1 VKLKSALF
9 ALELDPVQGSLRSL
23 RRPGDPH
30 RMNWILD
37 AAENSWH
44 AASSSWGLGW
54 HGRKYGKLERWQR
67 PLSVVRSSQSV
78 LIRYRTASLDIA
90 VRRTLTRAGLQ
101 ESYRFTN
108 RLKSPLSGLELG
120 LYAPFNDNYPDA
132 ETCQTRRCHAHVWC
146 GGASSWVSAL
156 RMDGD
161 GPHLGLVLTQGELES
176 YAIEGREDLFNISN
190 VRGQIVLRPPTLDLK
205 PGQSYTLAWR
215 LFWHQGW
222 EDFFAQAQALSPLVR
237 IEAEAATVHPGEK
250 LKLRFSAARSL
261 AKATLRVNG
270 RAVKLKEGTAT
281 VSPDKSGPLDLELQ
295 QGAKTSRARFFCA
308 EDPDQLIAQR
318 TRFIVRR
325 QQLLRPGHPKHGA
338 LLAYDNQTEALWEHD
353 QPLDWNEG
361 RERMGMGVLLAQQ
374 LQRRPDKK
382 TEAALKLYLKFVK
395 KKLQAADG
403 RVFEG
408 IHDRS
413 LRLYNFPFCARLHFE
428 AWRLWGKREHL
439 LDCYRTYR
447 AYYRLGGV
455 RFYAFVIQAEDL
467 VKALRQEGLQREAA
481 LILTD
486 FKAHAER
493 MLANGTAY
501 PFHEVRYEQSIVAPA
516 ALLLLDLFHL
526 TGEAR
531 YRSAAALHL
540 KLLEPFNGMQPDHR
554 MREIAMRHWDG
565 YWFGRDRLWGD
576 TLPHYWSTLT
586 ALAFHSWARAGGG
599 RVYAE
604 RAKECLRNNLCLF
617 TPEGR
622 ASCAYVYPSLSNGRE
637 AARFDP
643 LANDQ
648 DWALVYYLDVLG

>member
-1 VKLKSALF
+1 
-9 ALELDPVQGSLRSL
+9 
-23 RRPGDPH
+23 
-30 RMNWILD
+30 MNWILD
-37 AAENSWH
+37 AAESPWH
-44 AASSSWGLGW
+44 ASSSSWGLGW
-54 HGRKYGKLERWQR
+54 HGRKYGQLERWQR
-67 PLSVVRSSQSV
+67 PVSIVKSPKSV
-78 LIRYRTASLDIA
+78 LLRYRTTSLDITL
-90 VRRTLTRAGLQ
+90 RRTLTQSGLQ
-101 ESYRFTN
+101 ESYRFRN
-108 RLKSPLSGLELG
+108 RSKSPLPGLELG

-132 ETCQTRRCHAHVWC
+132 ETCQKRRCHAHVWC

-156 RMDGD
+156 RMGGD
-161 GPHLGLVLTQGELES
+161 APHLGLVLTQGELES

-190 VRGQIVLRPPTLDLK
+190 VRGQIVLRPPTLDLQ
-205 PGQSYTLAWR
+205 PGQSYDLAWT
-215 LFWHQGW
+215 LFWHQGG
-222 EDFFAQAQALSPLVR
+222 EDFFAQAQALSPLIR
-237 IEAEAATVHPGEK
+237 IEADAATVHPGEK
-250 LKLRFSAARSL
+250 LELRFSAAHSL
-261 AKATLRVNG
+261 AKASLRVNG
-270 RAVKLKEGTAT
+270 RSVKLKQGSA
-281 VSPDKSGPLDLELQ
+281 VLSPDKAGPLELELK

-308 EDPDQLIAQR
+308 EDPDQLIAKR
-318 TRFIVRR
+318 ARFIVQR

-338 LLAYDNQTEALWEHD
+338 LLSYDNQTEAMWEHD
-353 QPLDWNEG
+353 LPLDWNEG

-382 TEAALKLYLKFVK
+382 MEAALKLYVAFVK
-395 KKLQAADG
+395 KKLQSPDG

-408 IHDRS
+408 IHDRG

-428 AWRLWGKREHL
+428 AWRLWGERRHL

-447 AYYRLGGV
+447 AYYRLGGA

-467 VKALRQEGLQREAA
+467 VKALRQEGLLAEAA
-481 LILTD
+481 KILAD

-493 MLANGTAY
+493 ILGNGTQY
-501 PFHEVRYEQSIVAPA
+501 PRHEVIYEQSIVAPA

-540 KLLEPFNGMQPDHR
+540 KLLEQFNGMQPDHR

-586 ALAFHSWARAGGG
+586 ALVFHSWARAGGG
-599 RVYAE
+599 RAYAA
-604 RAKECLRNNLCLF
+604 RAEECLRNNLCLF
-617 TPEGR
+617 TAEGR
-622 ASCAYVYPSLSNGRE
+622 ASCAYIYPSLSNGRE

-648 DWALVYYLDVLG
+648 DWALVHYLDVLGI